1 MTRPDDKERRQKFVE
16 EFGAHQRRSDAG
28 AVVDSLCTGLTTLQN
43 LLFTR
48 VHEDVERNVGQDSMV
63 IPYSVLKVLT
73 KTRLEIDIYQIAV
86 SAVEAESRHYISDRA
101 WYVDWLRRLR
111 LEGEPEAD
119 LVVRRL
125 AQYLELSSEDRRGA
139 FSRVLEKTFPEA
151 THAPL
156 VLYRLFPLGSGIVTA
171 IAFGDQPAAAE
182 LREQQ
187 KSWLPSIGDC
197 QACHGQVLKNGEQC
211 SKCSNPLWNYSW
223 LNDTT

>member
-1 MTRPDDKERRQKFVE
+1 MAQQNDKARRQKFVE
-16 EFGAHQRRSDAG
+16 EFSAHQPRSDAG

-63 IPYSVLKVLT
+63 IPYSVLKILT
-73 KTRLEIDIYQIAV
+73 KTRLEIDVYQIAV
-86 SAVEAESRHYISDRA
+86 SAVEAGSRQYVSDRA

-111 LEGEPEAD
+111 LESEPDAE
-119 LVVRRL
+119 LVARHL
-125 AQYLELSSEDRRGA
+125 AQYLELSAENRRSA

-156 VLYRLFPLGSGIVTA
+156 VLYRLFPLGAGIVTA
-171 IAFGDQPAAAE
+171 IAFGDAAAATE

-187 KSWLPSIGDC
+187 ISWLPSIGDC
-197 QACHGQVLKNGEQC
+197 QACHGKVLKNGEQC
-211 SKCSNPLWNYSW
+211 SKCGNPLWNYSW